1 VETSEAWIGIPE
13 HGLSQRGCGEKEMR
27 VLIIEDE
34 VRLAR
39 NIAKA
44 ITETTSYAVDISSDG
59 EDGQHQALSNPYDLI
74 VLDLMLPK
82 VPGLD
87 ILARLR
93 REGNRVPIL
102 ILTAKDTSQDII
114 RGLDSG
120 SDDYLTKPFDMGEF
134 LARCKALVRRTYDR
148 PDPVVQVGGLSLD
161 TSSRLVTLR
170 GQRVALRA
178 MEYRLLE
185 YLMFRAGQIVSKE
198 DILDHLY
205 DFNAENFSNVIEVYI
220 SSLRKKVVLD
230 AAQVSIRTVRG
241 QGYVI
246 EETPA

>member
-1 VETSEAWIGIPE
+1 MRRQCPS
-13 HGLSQRGCGEKEMR
+13 RGFRGYKEMR

-34 VRLAR
+34 DRLAR
-39 NIAKA
+39 NLAQAIA
-44 ITETTSYAVDISSDG
+44 ETTSYAVDISSDG
-59 EDGQHQALSNPYDLI
+59 EDGQHEALSNPYDLI

-93 REGNRVPIL
+93 REGNRVPVL
-102 ILTAKDTSQDII
+102 ILTAKDASEDIV
-114 RGLDSG
+114 RGLDAG

-134 LARCKALVRRTYDR
+134 LARCKALVRRAYDR
-148 PDPVVQVGGLSLD
+148 PDPVVRVGGLSLN
-161 TSSRLVTLR
+161 TSSRAVTLR
-170 GQRVALRA
+170 GQRIALRA

-185 YLMFRAGQIVSKE
+185 YLMLRAGQIVSKE
-198 DILDHLY
+198 EILEHLY
-205 DFNAENFSNVIEVYI
+205 DFNAESFSNVIEVYI
-220 SSLRKKVVLD
+220 SALRKKIV
-230 AAQVSIRTVRG
+230 AASARVSIRTIRG